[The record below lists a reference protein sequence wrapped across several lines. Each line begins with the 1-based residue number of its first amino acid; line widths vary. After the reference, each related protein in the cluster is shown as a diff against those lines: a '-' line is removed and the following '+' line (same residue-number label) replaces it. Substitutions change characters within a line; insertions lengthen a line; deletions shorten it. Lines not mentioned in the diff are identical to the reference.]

1 MEREGG
7 EKKNRNSP
15 FPHKPKCTLFT
26 PPPPP
31 PQFCLTI
38 VFDFSWDDCTT
49 HEKFEMMVMQ
59 IFFRVGSGGGG
70 ANKIHYGLCEN
81 GE

>member
-7 EKKNRNSP
+7 EKKIEIHHFHINHNAP
-15 FPHKPKCTLFT
+15 CL
-26 PPPPP
+26 PPPP

-59 IFFRVGSGGGG
+59 IFFRAGSRGGGG
-70 ANKIHYGLCEN
+70 KQDSLWSM
-81 GE
+81 